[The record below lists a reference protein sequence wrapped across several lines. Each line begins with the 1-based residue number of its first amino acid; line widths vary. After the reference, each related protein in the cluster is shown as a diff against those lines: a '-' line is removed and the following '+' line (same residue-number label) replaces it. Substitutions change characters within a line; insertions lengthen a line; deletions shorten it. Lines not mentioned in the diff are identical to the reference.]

1 MAWRFDGVLLP
12 SGEDGGVLVGSG
24 EPAPLPGRF
33 ALVGLVDAHCHL
45 TVGLDET
52 GPHLDG
58 AGAGR
63 RLDALAQGG
72 VSLVRDVG
80 GDRTVT
86 LPLSR
91 HPVGGWPQVQAAGRF
106 LAPPGGYFPR
116 LHEPVAPV
124 DLPAAIEA
132 EIAAGASWIKIVAD
146 FPELDGDRPRPGT
159 SFRNYAAED
168 IAAAVQTAHRLG
180 ARVAAHTNTTVVADL
195 VACGVD
201 SVEHGLALTEGDLG
215 QLGARGGAWTPT
227 LASFAGIQRTADPA
241 LRAMLAAHAERLS
254 VLLPAA
260 VERGVTILTGT
271 DVVGTVAE
279 EIGLLHAYG
288 LTVDQ
293 ALRAATTAARDYLGA
308 DDSPG
313 DDLVTYEHDP
323 RTDPELLG
331 EPSAVVI
338 RGLRVR

>member
-24 EPAPLPGRF
+24 EPEPLPGRF

-45 TVGLDET
+45 TVGFDET

-63 RLDALAQGG
+63 RLDALARGG

-91 HPVGGWPQVQAAGRF
+91 HPVVAGRRCR
-106 LAPPGGYFPR
+106 R
-116 LHEPVAPV
+116 L
-124 DLPAAIEA
+124 
-132 EIAAGASWIKIVAD
+132 GASWRPRAATSRGCTSRWRRWICLLPSRRRSQRARVGSD
-146 FPELDGDRPRPGT
+146 RRGLPGTGRDRPRPGT
-159 SFRNYAAED
+159 SFRNYAADD

-241 LRAMLAAHAERLS
+241 LRAMLAAHAERLL

-293 ALRAATTAARDYLGA
+293 ALRAATTAARATWALTTA
-308 DDSPG
+308 P
-313 DDLVTYEHDP
+313 VT
-323 RTDPELLG
+323 TW
-331 EPSAVVI
+331 
-338 RGLRVR
+338 